1 MSENLR
7 TAAGQSASKAFAKEV
22 KSVAALAKEVEQAI
36 AHWRQHFIEHPL
48 HGLLGRK
55 LIWVVTVG
63 VGCQGEDSVRCGRVV
78 HKQSGFWTDVMF
90 LVFVQGVGWPVAIYL
105 VLMSGQPSNPPLE
118 LAIIGGN
125 LGLLQGECD

>member
-7 TAAGQSASKAFAKEV
+7 TTAGQSASKAFPKEV
-22 KSVAALAKEVEQAI
+22 KSVAALAKEVERAYSAQRSRLESA
-36 AHWRQHFIEHPL
+36 AFIEHPL

-78 HKQSGFWTDVMF
+78 HKESGFWTDVMF
-90 LVFVQGVGWPVAIYL
+90 LVLFK
-105 VLMSGQPSNPPLE
+105 E
-118 LAIIGGN
+118 
-125 LGLLQGECD
+125 

>member
-1 MSENLR
+1 
-7 TAAGQSASKAFAKEV
+7 
-22 KSVAALAKEVEQAI
+22 KSVASLAKEEEQAYYAQRSRLESSFLLVRAMPI
-36 AHWRQHFIEHPL
+36 AHWPQHFIEHPL
-48 HGLLGRK
+48 HGLLGRT
-55 LIWVVTVG
+55 LIWVVTVC
-63 VGCQGEDSVRCGRVV
+63 VGCQGEDSVRRGRVV

-90 LVFVQGVGWPVAIYL
+90 LVFVQGVGWPVAVYL